1 MKRKIIRTFLKRRK
15 QALDEPTRRAKAKVR
30 AEKVGHPYNL
40 PKSNILR
47 IQAEALRRTMKEGQK
62 KKLNWLKKTI
72 RNNPSVSR
80 DEY

>member
-40 PKSNILR
+40 PCLLYTS
-47 IQAEALRRTMKEGQK
+47 
-62 KKLNWLKKTI
+62 
-72 RNNPSVSR
+72 PSPR
-80 DEY
+80 D